1 MSEIKLFVTHTPN
14 RNTVRIEHPLM
25 YNVIA
30 GSAFL
35 TQSVPEGMLLDN
47 EGDNISFKNKSY
59 CELTTQYWAW
69 KNQTADYYGFCH
81 YRRYF
86 SFSKVN
92 LQEADCGCLIYPVL
106 SENVK
111 QELCMDE
118 ASMRQTIE
126 QYDFLIAKGIP
137 VNALQAKSVYQH
149 YKSAET
155 DEYVSLRVGAA
166 EIWDDVVAY
175 AVSKGWGGIEN
186 LSLIP
191 GEAGAAAIQNIG
203 AYGMEIKDVIE
214 SVEAYNQLTFEKR
227 TFTNSDCEYGYRNSY
242 FKNEHHDPHII
253 TYITLRLSK
262 NPGFSVNYGNLKEE
276 LTKYPEVTLETIR
289 EAVITIRRQKLPDPE
304 VLGNAGSFFM
314 NPIITAEH
322 FEKLKKQFPEI
333 PSYPASEG
341 KIKVPAGWL
350 IEQCGFKGKNH
361 GSVGVYEKQA
371 LVLVNLGDAR
381 GDEIALVA
389 ESIRT
394 AVKDRFGI
402 ELMPEVKY
410 VG

>member
-1 MSEIKLFVTHTPN
+1 MEYETEEELRRILHDEYFQECLSLHIGGGSNLLFINDYNGIIIHS
-14 RNTVRIEHPLM
+14 RI
-25 YNVIA
+25 
-30 GSAFL
+30 
-35 TQSVPEGMLLDN
+35 
-47 EGDNISFKNKSY
+47 
-59 CELTTQYWAW
+59 
-69 KNQTADYYGFCH
+69 
-81 YRRYF
+81 
-86 SFSKVN
+86 
-92 LQEADCGCLIYPVL
+92 
-106 SENVK
+106 
-111 QELCMDE
+111 
-118 ASMRQTIE
+118 
-126 QYDFLIAKGIP
+126 KGI
-137 VNALQAKSVYQH
+137 SI
-149 YKSAET
+149 SAET

-191 GEAGAAAIQNIG
+191 GEA
-203 AYGMEIKDVIE
+203 
-214 SVEAYNQLTFEKR
+214 AYNQLTFEKR